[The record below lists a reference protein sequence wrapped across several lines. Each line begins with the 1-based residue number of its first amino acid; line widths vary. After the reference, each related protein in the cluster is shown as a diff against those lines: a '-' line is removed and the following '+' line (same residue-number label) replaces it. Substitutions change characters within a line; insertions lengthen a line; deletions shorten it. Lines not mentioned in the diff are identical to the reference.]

1 MQRLAPLP
9 CPEGA
14 AVVEFRSCDIG
25 YDGRAVVHG
34 LDLTISAGEVL
45 GVLGANGSGKSTT
58 IRGLL
63 GLTPVLAGEIRLFG
77 TPRGQFRDWA
87 RVGYV
92 PQQQTVVGGIP
103 STVAEV
109 VGSGRLTGLRPWKR
123 FGAADRAAVSE
134 AIATVDLAGHEKT
147 SMTALSGGQQ
157 RRVLIARA
165 LATSPDLLVLDEP
178 TAGVDRDNQEALA
191 VALGALA
198 NRGTT
203 IILITH
209 ELGPVEP
216 LITRAL
222 VLRNGVVV
230 HDGPPLEHDFHHD
243 HDDEWHHAHGE
254 PPPRRPGLGLMG

>member
-1 MQRLAPLP
+1 MTAPSTP
-9 CPEGA
+9 PEPIA
-14 AVVEFRSCDIG
+14 EFRACDIG
-25 YDGRAVVHG
+25 YEGHAVLHG

-45 GVLGANGSGKSTT
+45 GVLGANGSGKSTM

-63 GLTPVLAGEIRLFG
+63 GLTPVLAGEVRLFG
-77 TPRGQFRDWA
+77 TPRNQFHDWA
-87 RVGYV
+87 RIGYV
-92 PQQQTVVGGIP
+92 PQRQTVAGGIP

-109 VGSGRLTGLRPWKR
+109 VSSGRLTNLRPWRR
-123 FGAADRAAVSE
+123 FTAADRDAVADAIAAV
-134 AIATVDLAGHEKT
+134 DLTGHERT

-165 LATSPDLLVLDEP
+165 LATGPDLLVLDEP
-178 TAGVDRDNQEALA
+178 TAGVDRANQEALA
-191 VALGALA
+191 VALGVLA
-198 NRGTT
+198 GRGTT

-222 VLRNGVVV
+222 VLRGGAVV
-230 HDGPPLEHDFHHD
+230 HDGPPVEHDFHHE

-254 PPPRRPGLGLMG
+254 EPPRRPGLGLMG